1 MRTLTVVVGKTEHT
15 GEVVFEA
22 DGPNVKII
30 VPKKARKLW
39 GRKET
44 E

>member
-1 MRTLTVVVGKTEHT
+1 MRNLTVVVGGKEHT

-22 DGPNVKII
+22 DGPNVRI
-30 VPKKARKLW
+30 VFPKKARKLW

-44 E
+44 D